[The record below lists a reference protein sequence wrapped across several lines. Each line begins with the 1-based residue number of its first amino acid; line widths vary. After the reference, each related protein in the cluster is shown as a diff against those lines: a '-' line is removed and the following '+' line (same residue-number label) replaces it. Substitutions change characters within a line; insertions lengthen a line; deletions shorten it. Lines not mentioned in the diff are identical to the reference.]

1 MAPDFI
7 TRITA
12 DLTAA
17 MKSRDAVRT
26 SVLRG
31 LKSDLKYRE
40 IEKGAPLTEAE
51 CQQVLR
57 SAQKKR
63 RDSID
68 AFERGGRADL
78 VSKEK
83 GELAIIT
90 EYLPAELPEEELV
103 TLVREAIAEAGATV
117 PGDLGKVM
125 KPAMTRVAG
134 RAEGNRVRQVVAD
147 QLQAL
152 AESA

>member
-1 MAPDFI
+1 MAPDFVA
-7 TRITA
+7 RITA
-12 DLTAA
+12 DLTVA

-31 LKSDLKYRE
+31 IKSDLKYRE
-40 IEKGAPLTEAE
+40 IELGKPLTEAD

-68 AFERGGRADL
+68 AFRQGGRADL
-78 VSKEK
+78 VSKEE

-90 EYLPAELPEEELV
+90 AYLPAELPEEELV
-103 TLVREAIAEAGATV
+103 SLIREAIAEAGATT

-125 KPAMTRVAG
+125 KPAMSKVAG
-134 RAEGNRVRQVVAD
+134 RAEGNRVRQVVTE

>member
-31 LKSDLKYRE
+31 IKSDLKYRE
-40 IEKGAPLTEAE
+40 IEKGEPLTEAD

-83 GELAIIT
+83 SELAIVT

-103 TLVREAIAEAGATV
+103 KLVREAIAEAGATA

-134 RAEGNRVRQVVAD
+134 RAEGNRVRQIVTE

>member
-1 MAPDFI
+1 MAPDLM
-7 TRITA
+7 TRIVA

-17 MKSRDAVRT
+17 MKCRDVVRT

-40 IEKGAPLTEAE
+40 IEKGEPLTEAD

-68 AFERGGRADL
+68 AFQRGGRADL
-78 VSKEK
+78 VSKEE
-83 GELAIIT
+83 GELAVIT
-90 EYLPAELPEEELV
+90 EYLPAELPDAELV
-103 TLVREAIAEAGATV
+103 KLVREAIAEAGATS
-117 PGDLGKVM
+117 PGEMGKVM

-134 RAEGNRVRQVVAD
+134 RADGNRVRQIVTE